1 MMTCEE
7 TLQVE
12 LAFLNPGY
20 NDIETDWDTGL
31 LKVDGQVLPKGQ
43 PLAALP
49 SFTHHLREISNPE

>member
-31 LKVDGQVLPKGQ
+31 LKVDGQVLAVRDDLLHEHEPKSWQ
-43 PLAALP
+43 QSCIP
-49 SFTHHLREISNPE
+49 

>member
-1 MMTCEE
+1 MMTCGD

-31 LKVDGQVLPKGQ
+31 LKVDGQVLAKGQ
-43 PLAALP
+43 PP
-49 SFTHHLREISNPE
+49 V

>member
-1 MMTCEE
+1 MMRFFMSDWLNLKSMMTCGE

-31 LKVDGQVLPKGQ
+31 LKVDGQVLAKG
-43 PLAALP
+43 
-49 SFTHHLREISNPE
+49 